1 MSHVSPGYVL
11 SRHVPPTSSA
21 FSKTVKVSM
30 PASLSLIAMQMPDMP
45 APMIATVGLPDST
58 CHPDPGCVDGTPGV
72 RIPASEMMVNLGRF
86 CGNVVMTTSPVIVK
100 LGAHIGARVEGVRLG
115 GDLPSS
121 TVAAINHA
129 LLTHKVIF
137 FRDQHHLDDAEQLAF
152 AATLGTPTLAHPTVL
167 SRGRDVLPIDSRYD
181 KANSWHTDV
190 TFVDRIPKASLLRAI
205 SLPEYG
211 GTTTWASTEAAYDQ
225 LPAPLQALAEQLWA
239 VHTNEFDYIR
249 DVEDEDGQV
258 SDAARQYRDEFVS
271 ELYETV
277 HPVVRVHPHT
287 GRRVLLLGHFV
298 RRFVGLGSTESTT
311 LLALLQ
317 ARVTRLENTIGWNW
331 QAGDLAIWDN
341 RATQHYAVS
350 DYDDQYRSLSRV
362 TLAGDV
368 PVDVHGTPSRVVAGD
383 ASHYSDVVAPAR
395 LVAVP

>member
-1 MSHVSPGYVL
+1 
-11 SRHVPPTSSA
+11 
-21 FSKTVKVSM
+21 
-30 PASLSLIAMQMPDMP
+30 
-45 APMIATVGLPDST
+45 
-58 CHPDPGCVDGTPGV
+58 
-72 RIPASEMMVNLGRF
+72 
-86 CGNVVMTTSPVIVK
+86 MTNSPVIVK
-100 LGAHIGARVEGVRLG
+100 LGANIGARIEGVRVG
-115 GDLPSS
+115 GDLPAS

-137 FRDQHHLDDAEQLAF
+137 FRDQDHLDDASQLAF

-167 SRGRDVLPIDSRYD
+167 SRGTDVLPIDSRYD

-225 LPAPLQALAEQLWA
+225 LPAPLRALVENLWA
-239 VHTNEFDYIR
+239 VHTNEYDYIR
-249 DVEDEDGQV
+249 DFDDDYVQA
-258 SDAARQYRDEFVS
+258 SDATREYRDEFVS
-271 ELYETV
+271 DIYETE
-277 HPVVRVHPHT
+277 HPVVRVHPET

-298 RRFVGLGSTESTT
+298 RRFVGLGTGESAT

-317 ARVTRLENTIGWNW
+317 ARVTRLENTIRWNW
-331 QAGDLAIWDN
+331 QPGDLAVWDN

-350 DYDDQYRSLSRV
+350 DYDDQYRRLSRV

-368 PVDVHGTPSRVVAGD
+368 PVDVLGNSSRVIAGD
-383 ASHYSDVVAPAR
+383 ASHFSDVVAPRR
-395 LVAVP
+395 LTAAVS